1 MKVIDTPI
9 ADLKIIE
16 PKLFGDQRGFFFESF
31 RDAWF
36 REHVSDVH
44 FVQENHS
51 RSKRGILRGLHYQSS
66 QTQGKL
72 IRVISGQVFDV
83 AVDLRRE
90 SPTYGLWFGT
100 HLSEENR
107 RQLWIPPGFAH
118 GFYVLSESAECIYKC
133 TDYYAPEFEK
143 TIIWNDA
150 ELSIDW
156 PLSNASSSK
165 ADDIAQP
172 ILSEKDRAGLA
183 FNSQE
188 HWL

>member
-1 MKVIDTPI
+1 
-9 ADLKIIE
+9 
-16 PKLFGDQRGFFFESF
+16 
-31 RDAWF
+31 
-36 REHVSDVH
+36 
-44 FVQENHS
+44 
-51 RSKRGILRGLHYQSS
+51 
-66 QTQGKL
+66 
-72 IRVISGQVFDV
+72 VISGQVFDV

-118 GFYVLSESAECIYKC
+118 GFYVLSESADCIYKC

-156 PLSNASSSK
+156 PLSNTSSSK
-165 ADDIAQP
+165 AHDIAQP